1 MSDDEQYDYDYGSDG
16 GDYDYGSD
24 AGDEDNKNI
33 DNGCDDLVQ
42 IENAFYG
49 KYNNNNNGISLKVL

>member
-24 AGDEDNKNI
+24 AGDEIHKNE
-33 DNGCDDLVQ
+33 DSNDCDGLIQ

-49 KYNNNNNGISLKVL
+49 NCFEHIEI